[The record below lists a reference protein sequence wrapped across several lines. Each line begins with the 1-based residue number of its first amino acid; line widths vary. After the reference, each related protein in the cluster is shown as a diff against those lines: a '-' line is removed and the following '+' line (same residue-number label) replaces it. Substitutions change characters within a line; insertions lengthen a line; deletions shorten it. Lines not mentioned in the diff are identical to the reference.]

1 MVLLYIYFIISFII
15 IFIFCVF
22 TELPDTL
29 EEILTVVFLW
39 PILIIKLLLKE
50 LFKLLFTNWK

>member
-1 MVLLYIYFIISFII
+1 MILLYIYFAISFI

-22 TELPDTL
+22 TESPDTL

-39 PILIIKLLLKE
+39 PILLLKA
-50 LFKLLFTNWK
+50 LFKLLFTDWK